1 MTNSDIIWNM
11 IEGKAREY
19 QNAPATNSQLLRD
32 LMIELEILCEA
43 YAEIE
48 HPGDLIPEFRSLYR
62 NQALNYAEQ
71 MQERVA

>member
-1 MTNSDIIWNM
+1 MTSSDIIWHM

-48 HPGDLIPEFRSLYR
+48 HLGDLIPEFRSLYR

-71 MQERVA
+71 MQGKAA